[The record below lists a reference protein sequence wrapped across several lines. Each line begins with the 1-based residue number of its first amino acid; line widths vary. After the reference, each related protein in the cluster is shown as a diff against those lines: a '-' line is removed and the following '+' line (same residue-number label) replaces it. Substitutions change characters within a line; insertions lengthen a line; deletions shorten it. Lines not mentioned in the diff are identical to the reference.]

1 MALVNNH
8 TDLLD
13 FYGSAP
19 VATSLEQFETAN
31 RRLITKKQML
41 EDIQNE
47 YDLLLR
53 QTLNIYKRE
62 IEYMF
67 FDSNSIS
74 NARKWLAML
83 STNTDSEGKKLDKRR
98 NYEEKTSFECLHHI
112 LERFL
117 GVSDIEITEIINGN
131 YGEFWDIN
139 FKSNTCEWS
148 LTIPIPN
155 SVSLN
160 TFIHDAEAGH
170 PDRAF
175 KLRLYYVHQ
184 NVFRLVGSTF
194 VEGELTDMMVT
205 GIKKYCNEGIE

>member
-1 MALVNNH
+1 MALANTH
-8 TDLLD
+8 TNLLD

-31 RRLITKKQML
+31 RRLITKKQLL

-53 QTLNIYKRE
+53 QTFNIYKRE
-62 IEYMF
+62 VEYIF

-74 NARKWLAML
+74 NARNWLAMI
-83 STNTDSEGKKLDKRR
+83 STGKDSEGKKLDKRR
-98 NYEEKTSFECLHHI
+98 KYEEKTSFESLHHI

-117 GVSDIEITEIINGN
+117 GVSDIEITEIIDGN

-139 FKSNTCEWS
+139 FKSNKREWS
-148 LTIPIPN
+148 LTIPN
-155 SVSLN
+155 SVSLS
-160 TFIHDAEAGH
+160 TFIHDAESGH
-170 PDRAF
+170 PDHAF

-184 NVFRLVGSTF
+184 NVFRSVGSTF
-194 VEGELTDMMVT
+194 VENELTDMMAA
-205 GIKKYCNEGIE
+205 GIKKYCNEGAE